1 MQIMNTR
8 RCLKIAGRINAL
20 LVREMGQGIDPARM
34 LAEPLYARDVLL
46 VCEALP
52 GSELAELAP
61 RFRLALKAVE
71 ANQEASAG
79 QPSGFSPSR
88 FLNSLFGHSTGS
100 PAHTLDTPEAT
111 ETRETRETPDAQSS
125 ADAPGSAAGKRAR
138 SWFGRLS
145 K

>member
-1 MQIMNTR
+1 MKIMNTR

-20 LVREMGQGIDPARM
+20 LVRELGQGIDPARM

-61 RFRLALKAVE
+61 KFRLALKAAE
-71 ANQEASAG
+71 TDTDAP
-79 QPSGFSPSR
+79 PSGFSASR
-88 FLNSLFGHSTGS
+88 FLNSIFGHSTGS
-100 PAHTLDTPEAT
+100 PPQTLD
-111 ETRETRETPDAQSS
+111 
-125 ADAPGSAAGKRAR
+125 GAGVPAKPSR
-138 SWFGRLS
+138 SWFGRLRDDER

>member
-1 MQIMNTR
+1 MNTR

-20 LVREMGQGIDPARM
+20 LVQEMGQGIDPARM
-34 LAEPLYARDVLL
+34 LAESLYARDVLL

-61 RFRLALKAVE
+61 RFRQALQAVE
-71 ANQEASAG
+71 PDHDARAG

-100 PAHTLDTPEAT
+100 PAHTLDTPQDPDQQAT
-111 ETRETRETPDAQSS
+111 ATKPTRN
-125 ADAPGSAAGKRAR
+125 
-138 SWFGRLS
+138 WFGRPG

>member
-8 RCLKIAGRINAL
+8 RCMKIAGRINAL

-52 GSELAELAP
+52 GTELAELAP
-61 RFRLALKAVE
+61 RFRQAQQAVE
-71 ANQEASAG
+71 ADQEARDS

-88 FLNSLFGHSTGS
+88 FLNSLFGNSTGS
-100 PAHTLDTPEAT
+100 PSHTLDTPE
-111 ETRETRETPDAQSS
+111 TPNDQ
-125 ADAPGSAAGKRAR
+125 GRAAKPSR
-138 SWFGRLS
+138 SWFGRLG

>member
-1 MQIMNTR
+1 MAGRGTRAQTVMQIMNTR
-8 RCLKIAGRINAL
+8 RCLKIAGRINTL

-52 GSELAELAP
+52 GSELAELATQ
-61 RFRLALKAVE
+61 FRQSLLALA
-71 ANQEASAG
+71 ADHDARAG

-100 PAHTLDTPEAT
+100 PASTLDAPEALK
-111 ETRETRETPDAQSS
+111 RSK
-125 ADAPGSAAGKRAR
+125 APTKASR
-138 SWFGRLS
+138 SWFGRLG

>member
-1 MQIMNTR
+1 M
-8 RCLKIAGRINAL
+8 NAL

-61 RFRLALKAVE
+61 QFRRALRAV
-71 ANQEASAG
+71 AAQSDVRAG

-88 FLNSLFGHSTGS
+88 FLNSLFNHSTGS
-100 PAHTLDTPEAT
+100 PANTLDTPQLPNEPAV
-111 ETRETRETPDAQSS
+111 
-125 ADAPGSAAGKRAR
+125 AAKASR
-138 SWFGRLS
+138 SWFGRLG

>member
-1 MQIMNTR
+1 M
-8 RCLKIAGRINAL
+8 KIAGRINAL

-34 LAEPLYARDVLL
+34 LTEPLYARDVLL

-61 RFRLALKAVE
+61 KFRQALLAAE
-71 ANQEASAG
+71 ADHDARAG

-88 FLNSLFGHSTGS
+88 FLNSIFGNSTGS
-100 PAHTLDTPEAT
+100 PPHTLDTPDKPT
-111 ETRETRETPDAQSS
+111 
-125 ADAPGSAAGKRAR
+125 R
-138 SWFGRLS
+138 SWFGRLRDDD

>member
-1 MQIMNTR
+1 M
-8 RCLKIAGRINAL
+8 KIAARINAL

-34 LAEPLYARDVLL
+34 LTEPLYARDVLL

-52 GSELAELAP
+52 GTELAELAP
-61 RFRLALKAVE
+61 KFRQALAAAE
-71 ANQEASAG
+71 ADHEARDG

-100 PAHTLDTPEAT
+100 PNHTLDSLGRPETAQ
-111 ETRETRETPDAQSS
+111 RRDAQDSTS
-125 ADAPGSAAGKRAR
+125 KPTR
-138 SWFGRLS
+138 SWFGRLG

>member
-1 MQIMNTR
+1 M
-8 RCLKIAGRINAL
+8 KIAGRINAL

-52 GSELAELAP
+52 GTELAELVP
-61 RFRLALKAVE
+61 KFRQALRAVE
-71 ANQEASAG
+71 ADHEARAG
-79 QPSGFSPSR
+79 HPSSFSPSR

-100 PAHTLDTPEAT
+100 PSHTLDTPE
-111 ETRETRETPDAQSS
+111 TPQRRQAEDRQDSTTK
-125 ADAPGSAAGKRAR
+125 PTR
-138 SWFGRLS
+138 SWFGRLG

>member
-61 RFRLALKAVE
+61 RFRLALKALE
-71 ANQEASAG
+71 ADHEASNG
-79 QPSGFSPSR
+79 RPSGFSRSR

-100 PAHTLDTPEAT
+100 PAHTLDAPDGPHAS
-111 ETRETRETPDAQSS
+111 ETPDVRPP
-125 ADAPGSAAGKRAR
+125 ADATGSAPSKPAR

>member
-1 MQIMNTR
+1 M
-8 RCLKIAGRINAL
+8 KIAGRINAL

-52 GSELAELAP
+52 GTELAELAP
-61 RFRLALKAVE
+61 RFRQALQAVE
-71 ANQEASAG
+71 ADHEARDG

-88 FLNSLFGHSTGS
+88 FLNSLFGNSTGS
-100 PAHTLDTPEAT
+100 PSHTLDTPE
-111 ETRETRETPDAQSS
+111 TPNDQ
-125 ADAPGSAAGKRAR
+125 GRAAKPAR
-138 SWFGRLS
+138 SWFGRLG

>member
-8 RCLKIAGRINAL
+8 RCMKIAGRINAL

-52 GSELAELAP
+52 GTELAELVP
-61 RFRLALKAVE
+61 KFRQALQAADADHE
-71 ANQEASAG
+71 ARAG

-100 PAHTLDTPEAT
+100 PSHTLDTPE
-111 ETRETRETPDAQSS
+111 TPQRRDAQDSTS
-125 ADAPGSAAGKRAR
+125 KPTR
-138 SWFGRLS
+138 SWFGRLG

>member
-8 RCLKIAGRINAL
+8 RCMKIAGRINAL

-34 LAEPLYARDVLL
+34 LAEPLYTRDVLL

-52 GSELAELAP
+52 GSELAELA
-61 RFRLALKAVE
+61 RKFRQALVALE
-71 ANQEASAG
+71 ADHDARAG

-100 PAHTLDTPEAT
+100 PAHTLDTPEPT
-111 ETRETRETPDAQSS
+111 NRQR
-125 ADAPGSAAGKRAR
+125 APAKPTR
-138 SWFGRLS
+138 SWLGRLG